1 MCLTYAS
8 CVWAARPL
16 QMFVNSSIHLPRQ
29 RRRRQR
35 DDDAISQKI
44 QQVKSQRLSKEIKY
58 VRRGKNQ
65 KAITCEQKNKNNT
78 KSRVKRA
85 ERREREECRARDN
98 KHNSRLIDPRFKVQ
112 IGCLTV
118 NRQTN
123 KQTNKH
129 VEPQVPRPHS
139 ELTPKSTLA
148 NLK

>member
-29 RRRRQR
+29 RRQR

-44 QQVKSQRLSKEIKY
+44 QQVKTQRLSKEIKY
-58 VRRGKNQ
+58 VRGGKNQ

-85 ERREREECRARDN
+85 ERREREEYRARDN

>member
-1 MCLTYAS
+1 
-8 CVWAARPL
+8 
-16 QMFVNSSIHLPRQ
+16 MFVNSSIHLRRRRRRR

-44 QQVKSQRLSKEIKY
+44 QQVKTQRLWNEIKY
-58 VRRGKNQ
+58 VRREKNQ
-65 KAITCEQKNKNNT
+65 KAITCKKHNSNKNNN
-78 KSRVKRA
+78 KRREEIGERGERG
-85 ERREREECRARDN
+85 ERRTRDN

-129 VEPQVPRPHS
+129 VEPKVPRPTAPQAHS
-139 ELTPKSTLA
+139 KVDVS
-148 NLK
+148 

>member
-16 QMFVNSSIHLPRQ
+16 QMFVNSSIHLPR
-29 RRRRQR
+29 RQR

-44 QQVKSQRLSKEIKY
+44 QQVKTQRLSKEIKY

-85 ERREREECRARDN
+85 EREGEREKCRARDN

-129 VEPQVPRPHS
+129 VEPQVPRPTAP
-139 ELTPKSTLA
+139 TPRARSKVDVS
-148 NLK
+148 